1 MIDVPHSEGYRFIV
15 GPTDQL
21 HLKKL
26 YLYQLEK
33 DLCPKKRALSTENQK
48 ALLINGGNFINVL
61 FWSSAPRSFF
71 RLLSRFQKVNKLKF
85 GAKNRST
92 LRAENEF
99 SNPTW
104 MPSLTVL
111 SIWDTVH
118 KMSFFWQGC
127 DMWAEYLITVL
138 ILSLNNEHGPF

>member
-1 MIDVPHSEGYRFIV
+1 MMIDVPDSEGYRFIV

-33 DLCPKKRALSTENQK
+33 DLCPKKRALSTVNQK
-48 ALLINGGNFINVL
+48 VLLINGGNFINVL

-85 GAKNRST
+85 GAKKGALYGQKTS
-92 LRAENEF
+92 F

-104 MPSLTVL
+104 MMP
-111 SIWDTVH
+111 
-118 KMSFFWQGC
+118 
-127 DMWAEYLITVL
+127 
-138 ILSLNNEHGPF
+138 

>member
-1 MIDVPHSEGYRFIV
+1 MMIDVPDSEGYRFIV

-85 GAKNRST
+85 GAQKRMEHFIARKRVLQIQHGYLDST
-92 LRAENEF
+92 LYLGHWEWENGG
-99 SNPTW
+99 W
-104 MPSLTVL
+104 L
-111 SIWDTVH
+111 
-118 KMSFFWQGC
+118 
-127 DMWAEYLITVL
+127 
-138 ILSLNNEHGPF
+138 